1 MVASLYNLANAAAQN
16 NDTVKKLVM
25 SNKTLAD
32 SIASLQAQNLKLIQL
47 VKKLTAAPPSLATF
61 SNPNKYLKPPWYPT
75 GYFWSHGYNI
85 CTR

>member
-32 SIASLQAQNLKLIQL
+32 SIASLQAQNLKLIKP
-47 VKKLTAAPPSLATF
+47 VKKLTAGPPAVSTRAKK
-61 SNPNKYLKPPWYPT
+61 NKDKKTP
-75 GYFWSHGYNI
+75 
-85 CTR
+85 